1 VDVLKVELLDLGTS
15 VVEMDALN
23 NIIFPSTTRL
33 KLYPP
38 DVATGAHVHDLLI
51 TVGKHVR
58 AHGAAAPLALR
69 LHVRIKQAL
78 GAAFEA
84 EKFKPSHIDQDP
96 RSEDR
101 GVEMRNG
108 EFWRGVARPD
118 ELHPKTLIGSFPV
131 EAMSLHSAWA
141 ASTRQDQYDLCVYTD
156 TS

>member
-15 VVEMDALN
+15 VVEMDVLS

-58 AHGAAAPLALR
+58 ARGAAAPLALR

-84 EKFKPSHIDQDP
+84 EKFKLSHIDQESGSTIR
-96 RSEDR
+96 RS
-101 GVEMRNG
+101 GSRN
-108 EFWRGVARPD
+108 A
-118 ELHPKTLIGSFPV
+118 
-131 EAMSLHSAWA
+131 
-141 ASTRQDQYDLCVYTD
+141 
-156 TS
+156 